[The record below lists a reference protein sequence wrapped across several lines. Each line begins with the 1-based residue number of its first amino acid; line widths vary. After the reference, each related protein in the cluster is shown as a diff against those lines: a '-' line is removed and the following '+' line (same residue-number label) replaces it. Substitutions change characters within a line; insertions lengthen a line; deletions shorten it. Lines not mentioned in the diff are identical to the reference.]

1 MSLEEVYDMVDRVI
15 QDSYSCPELNL
26 IKDKIP
32 VPGLD
37 IVERQV

>member
-1 MSLEEVYDMVDRVI
+1 MKQQFI
-15 QDSYSCPELNL
+15 QLYYTSQFCPNLNL

-32 VPGLD
+32 VIGLD

>member
-1 MSLEEVYDMVDRVI
+1 MMPLIHPAKNFDLLVLHIPVLS
-15 QDSYSCPELNL
+15 NL

-32 VPGLD
+32 VIGLD